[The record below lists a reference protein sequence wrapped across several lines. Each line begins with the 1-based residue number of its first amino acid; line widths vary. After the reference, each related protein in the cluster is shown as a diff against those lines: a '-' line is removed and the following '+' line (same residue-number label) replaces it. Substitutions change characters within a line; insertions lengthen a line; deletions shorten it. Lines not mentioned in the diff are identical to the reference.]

1 MIGASPWGKP
11 PITSD
16 KQHKPSENLNIY
28 RKTCLSSDV
37 EIRTWHQ
44 EEYEVSPMT
53 EKSTNK
59 RNVPAKP
66 MASDISLNS
75 QSKCKISIWNSL
87 G

>member
-1 MIGASPWGKP
+1 MLRFGL
-11 PITSD
+11 D
-16 KQHKPSENLNIY
+16 KKCVNWVFYQG
-28 RKTCLSSDV
+28 TWD
-37 EIRTWHQ
+37 TWHQ